1 MKHLSSGL
9 VVLCLATGVAYAAG
23 NNMNTDAKQMS
34 RDQMKACDMNGD
46 MIITKSVAMKC

>member
-1 MKHLSSGL
+1 MKHSSSGL

-23 NNMNTDAKQMS
+23 NHMNTDAKQMS